1 LIDAASIVLCWHV
14 DPEVGKNLLNNVLS
28 VSLRRLRRHIPA
40 YCAMAATVLVV
51 VGLLIYLDIRKQGV
65 PVYHTIGEVP
75 EAPVAIVFGAGI
87 GSAVL
92 ADRVKTAVDLYK
104 SGKVRKIL
112 MTGDNSHVDY
122 NEPNAMRS
130 LAVASGV
137 ANADIACDCAG
148 FRTYDSLYRARNI
161 FDVTQAVLVT
171 QAFHQPRAIY
181 IAKHLGISVVG
192 IDAARQSYGIEQCF
206 FELRE
211 VVATEAA
218 WLDVFTRRK
227 PKFLGK
233 KERWAASIH
242 LDSETKSPS
251 PRTALFSAVL

>member
-1 LIDAASIVLCWHV
+1 MNDVLNLSLSEKRRRILGFCSIGVAC
-14 DPEVGKNLLNNVLS
+14 
-28 VSLRRLRRHIPA
+28 
-40 YCAMAATVLVV
+40 LVV
-51 VGLLIYLDIRKQGV
+51 IGLFIYLDIRNQGV

-87 GSAVL
+87 GSPVL
-92 ADRVKTAVDLYK
+92 RDRVQTAVDLYK

-112 MTGDNSHVDY
+112 MTGDNSHSDY

-130 LAVASGV
+130 LAIASGV
-137 ANADIACDCAG
+137 SNADIACDCAG

-181 IAKHLGISVVG
+181 IAKHLGMSVVG
-192 IDAARQSYGIEQCF
+192 IDASRQSYGVEQCF

-218 WLDVFTRRK
+218 WLDVLTHRK

-233 KERWAASIH
+233 KERWAAGVIDRPAATTSIH
-242 LDSETKSPS
+242 LDSEEASDS
-251 PRTALFSAVL
+251 